1 LFNPQHP
8 SDIPV
13 PPAHP
18 VILSKICFRVANP
31 ARVIGAGYWRKQKK
45 TYENQKTSYTAE
57 PAEEGWDFDG
67 ARALDRGQQKA
78 AGIPEPAAV
87 GKMKVVRKPARP
99 VRINIRTTHE
109 TIAGLRARAE
119 EAGLPY
125 QTLAASV
132 LHMVA
137 KGELKLYLARVG

>member
-1 LFNPQHP
+1 MKP
-8 SDIPV
+8 
-13 PPAHP
+13 
-18 VILSKICFRVANP
+18 KK
-31 ARVIGAGYWRKQKK
+31 KQPI
-45 TYENQKTSYTAE
+45 YTAE
-57 PAEEGWDFDG
+57 PAEEGWEFQDT
-67 ARALDRGQQKA
+67 RALNRDQQKA
-78 AGIPEPAAV
+78 LGIPEPTVA

-99 VRINIRTTHE
+99 ARINIRTTHE

-137 KGELKLYLARVG
+137 KGELKLTLSRVG

>member
-1 LFNPQHP
+1 M
-8 SDIPV
+8 
-13 PPAHP
+13 
-18 VILSKICFRVANP
+18 KTK
-31 ARVIGAGYWRKQKK
+31 RKKP
-45 TYENQKTSYTAE
+45 SYTAE

-99 VRINIRTTHE
+99 ARINIRTTHE